1 MTTDARTWPLPFSDL
16 AQLELVTPF
25 GDIAL
30 VALAPGEAPHV
41 EQTGGDRGLK
51 VETAK
56 DGDVVRIRLTS
67 AEISFLDFGAP
78 HARLVLHVP
87 PNVRAR
93 VRTEF
98 GRIRAERL
106 DQGCDLDLATTA
118 GAMQL
123 EQITGRM
130 ALRTGAGQI
139 SGEKLAGTFDV
150 VTAAGSVRLAISGLQ
165 PGHHRISTSMG
176 AVRVDL
182 SPGIQVKLET
192 RTSMGSIRRKYPSS
206 ADAPAVLE
214 VSTELGSVKVR
225 EAGQADERHGDFPRW
240 DVFPG
245 WKAEKWADAWG
256 RFWTAQAP
264 ASDAPPPPRR
274 PIRDEELSRIL
285 SLVEQGKISAQEAE
299 RLIRAIEDR

>member
-1 MTTDARTWPLPFSDL
+1 MSTPKTWPLPFSDL
-16 AQLELVTPF
+16 AQLELATPF
-25 GDIAL
+25 GDIQL
-30 VALAPGEAPHV
+30 IPLAEGETPHV
-41 EQTGGDRGLK
+41 EQAGGDRGLN
-51 VETAK
+51 VEMAK
-56 DGDVVRIRLTS
+56 EGDVVRMRLTS
-67 AEISFLDFGAP
+67 TELSFLDFGAP

-87 PNVRAR
+87 SNVRAR

-118 GAMQL
+118 GAMHL
-123 EQITGRM
+123 DQIIGRI

-139 SGEKLAGTFDV
+139 TGEKLAGTFDV
-150 VTAAGSVRLAISGLQ
+150 VTAAGSVRLGIAGLQ

-192 RTSMGSIRRKYPSS
+192 RTSMGSVRRKYPSS
-206 ADAPAVLE
+206 PDAPAVLE

-225 EAGQADERHGDFPRW
+225 EAGSTDERHGDFPRW

-256 RFWTAQAP
+256 RFWSAQAP
-264 ASDAPPPPRR
+264 ASDAPPPRR
-274 PIRDEELSRIL
+274 PVRDEELSRIL
-285 SLVEQGKISAQEAE
+285 AMVEQGKISAQEAE
-299 RLIRAIEDR
+299 RLIRAIENR